1 MKKTLYQ
8 LVTGATLAITSATS
22 ALPALAQTA
31 IDPEGKLAGSAEPV
45 TGFINNILIP
55 FLLTLALLFFI
66 YGVFKYFIQGGDDEE
81 KRKEGKN
88 VVMWAIIGF
97 VAIVSIWGIVNLIT
111 SGIGLPG
118 DNLDFPS

>member
-22 ALPALAQTA
+22 ALPALAQT
-31 IDPEGKLAGSAEPV
+31 IDPNNDLANSAGQI
-45 TGFINNILIP
+45 TDFINNILVP

-66 YGVFKYFIQGGDDEE
+66 YGVFKFFIQGGDDEE

-97 VAIVSIWGIVNLIT
+97 VVIVSIWGIVNLIT

-118 DNLDFPS
+118 DNLEFPS